1 MLLNNSILIMA
12 TSPKLITRSVKVF
25 ETKKSKQLVSTTFIA
40 RLEDGT
46 EKFLN
51 EKKWQELGLLK
62 SSDLIDHPL
71 SMDECCL
78 YFKDWSKNPTFGT
91 MKENY
96 PPSTLPTEIFS
107 LIANC

>member
-1 MLLNNSILIMA
+1 MA
-12 TSPKLITRSVKVF
+12 VSPILITRSVKFF
-25 ETKKSKQLVSTTFIA
+25 ETKKTKQLVSTTFIA
-40 RLEDGT
+40 RFSDGT

-51 EKKWQELGLLK
+51 EKKWQTLGLLK
-62 SSDLIDHPL
+62 STDLVDQLL

-96 PPSTLPTEIFS
+96 PSSTLPDEI
-107 LIANC
+107 LNLLN

>member
-1 MLLNNSILIMA
+1 MA
-12 TSPKLITRSVKVF
+12 ASPILITRSVKVF

-40 RLEDGT
+40 KFSDGA

-62 SSDLIDHPL
+62 PSDLVDQPL
-71 SMDECCL
+71 SVDECCL

-91 MKENY
+91 TKKSY
-96 PPSTLPTEIFS
+96 PPSTLPTEMLS

>member
-1 MLLNNSILIMA
+1 MA
-12 TSPKLITRSVKVF
+12 HSPILITRSVKVF

-40 RLEDGT
+40 KFDDGT

-62 SSDLIDHPL
+62 SSDLIDQPL
-71 SMDECCL
+71 SMNECCL

-91 MKENY
+91 MKGNY
-96 PPSTLPTEIFS
+96 PPSTLPVEITN
-107 LIANC
+107 LLN